1 MKKSNNS
8 LIYSNALV
16 GGHYFRTNQN
26 NFLISARTAIH
37 QDLIGLD
44 DLDSVEDKLPDT
56 VFLSDLTIKEKVSC
70 QDLEFIFLASLFLG
84 MDFSNGKPTSRLFD
98 FSKKEVIRKFRV
110 VVEEGS
116 EDIVWGQLGP
126 SLLGAN
132 KGFLKN
138 TCNLNKNLWTMLNS
152 EAQFFNLKNNEGV
165 EFKIEDFVEV
175 LYWSDNGS
183 IELDGVLVKKD
194 DNIGNFT
201 VVVSESDD
209 VLTSYIDFENEE
221 LIPKWDIPQSLKPF
235 SFSDSSIIP
244 LGTSSPF
251 SIEAPPTSYWLKL
264 GARDNYLID
273 CGFFTDIVYEKNGGS
288 IDSLKGIILTHCHG
302 DHFNPIPFLY
312 RSRPIELWTT
322 IENYKLAQK
331 ITCAKASIT
340 ASEFQKRFIFKQ
352 VEAMYP
358 GKAVP
363 RYQFGHLEIE
373 FHYSIHPIPT
383 IGLTIYKEQEKLVV
397 FSSDMVD
404 LDFMESTLHKNKI
417 IPDERFLMFLER
429 FSQDGHENTIFLLD
443 CGGDGF
449 IHGKPGGYSKFFHDT
464 TKVVEC
470 HRGSREEGEEV
481 FMQLAQP
488 LNLFKIS
495 DYSSDVR
502 YTSMLAQMLV
512 DMGIDYIVD
521 LVAILKESTEVVE
534 FCANQPIILED
545 SKISDNFYLIDY
557 GVCTSSTGLVFEAGQ
572 WFGEECLTDQD
583 EYTISYFSKSP
594 VRLIKIKGK
603 EFKKRI
609 ESLGEI
615 SIKILDDLKQKSF
628 FRKALASAKLFCDM
642 KLPVTTIDNIVFDI
656 SLEKFQ
662 TGDLVYQ
669 KGQLDDG
676 HMYIIKS
683 GSLVVEIGK
692 GNEVV
697 LKANDIV
704 GESVASGQGSLR
716 NANVVSKGRVDLI
729 KISRETFCLLLEDSK
744 VYQRIKNINSNRA
757 A

>member
-1 MKKSNNS
+1 MKKSNYS
-8 LIYSNALV
+8 LVYSKALV

-37 QDLIGLD
+37 QDLIGID
-44 DLDSVEDKLPDT
+44 DLDSLEAKLPDT

-84 MDFSNGKPTSRLFD
+84 MDFPNGKPTSRLFD

-110 VVEEGS
+110 VLEEGS
-116 EDIVWGQLGP
+116 EETVWGQLGP

-138 TCNLNKNLWTMLNS
+138 TCNLNKNLWSMLNS
-152 EAQFFNLKNNEGV
+152 EAQFFNLKNSEGI
-165 EFKIEDFVEV
+165 EFKIEDFVEI
-175 LYWSDNGS
+175 LYWSDEGS
-183 IELDGVLVKKD
+183 IEIDGVLVKKD
-194 DNIGNFT
+194 DKLGNFT

-209 VLTSYIDFENEE
+209 VLTSYIDFENEDLVPQWE
-221 LIPKWDIPQSLKPF
+221 IPQSLKPF

-251 SIEAPPTSYWLKL
+251 SIDAPPTSYWLKL
-264 GARDNYLID
+264 GSRDNYLID
-273 CGFFTDIVYEKNGGS
+273 CGFFTDIVYERNGGS

-312 RSRPIELWTT
+312 RSKPIELWTT

-340 ASEFQKRFIFKQ
+340 PGEFQKRFIFKQ

-358 GKAVP
+358 GKTVP
-363 RYQFGHLEIE
+363 KYQFGHLDIE

-383 IGLTIYKEQEKLVV
+383 IGLTIYKEDKKLLV

-404 LDFMESTLHKNKI
+404 LEFMESTLHKNKI
-417 IPDERFLMFLER
+417 IPDERFLMLLER
-429 FSQDGHENTIFLLD
+429 FNQDGNENTIFLLD

-470 HRGSREEGEEV
+470 HRGARQEGEDI

-495 DYSSDVR
+495 DYSPDVR
-502 YTSMLAQMLV
+502 YTSMLAQMLTE
-512 DMGIDYIVD
+512 MGVEYVVD

-534 FCANQPIILED
+534 ISSNQPIILEE
-545 SKISDNFYLIDY
+545 SKVLDNFYLIDY
-557 GVCTSSTGLVFEAGQ
+557 GVCCSSTGLIFEAGQ
-572 WFGEECLTDQD
+572 WFGEECLIGQD
-583 EYTISYFSKSP
+583 EYSISYFSKSP

-609 ESLGEI
+609 ESLGVE
-615 SIKILDDLKQKSF
+615 SNKIFSQLKNKSY

-642 KLPVTTIDNIVFDI
+642 RLPVTTIDDIVLDI

-662 TGDLVYQ
+662 AGDFVYQ

-683 GSLVVEIGK
+683 GSLVIDIGK
-692 GNEVV
+692 GKEII

-716 NANVVSKGRVDLI
+716 NANVISKDRVDLI
-729 KISRETFCLLLEDSK
+729 KVSRETFTRLLEDSK
-744 VYQRIKNINSNRA
+744 IYQRIKNINAKRA
-757 A
+757 S